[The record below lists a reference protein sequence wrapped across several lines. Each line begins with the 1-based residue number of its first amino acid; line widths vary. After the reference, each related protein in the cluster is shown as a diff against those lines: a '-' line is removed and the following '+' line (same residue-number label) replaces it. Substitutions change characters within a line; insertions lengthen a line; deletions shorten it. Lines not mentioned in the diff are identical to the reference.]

1 MGPLTFAI
9 CVVIFFILAC
19 IILLGTLRIFWYL
32 DDEYGNGGIAFIGLL
47 VAIFL
52 LSLFTGYADMFMRT
66 YHG

>member
-9 CVVIFFILAC
+9 CIVIYFVIDWV
-19 IILLGTLRIFWYL
+19 IVLGTLRIFWYL

-52 LSLFTGYADMFMRT
+52 LGLFTGYADIFMRT